1 MIQLGSLA
9 KKKRKPVWNGG
20 FTLCGCFFSV
30 NGCFFSE
37 NGLQLADIVCVHLN
51 GLLRSRGI
59 TALEQ
64 TERPHISQSKAL
76 LLLHNQPHV
85 GPLRRA
91 FCIHVLSFSD
101 VSYFSANF
109 VHCIPSVTAGKS

>member
-1 MIQLGSLA
+1 M
-9 KKKRKPVWNGG
+9 
-20 FTLCGCFFSV
+20 
-30 NGCFFSE
+30 
-37 NGLQLADIVCVHLN
+37 HLN

-76 LLLHNQPHV
+76 LLLQNQPHV
-85 GPLRRA
+85 DPLRRA
-91 FCIHVLSFSD
+91 FCVRVLSFSD
-101 VSYFSANF
+101 VSCFRASF